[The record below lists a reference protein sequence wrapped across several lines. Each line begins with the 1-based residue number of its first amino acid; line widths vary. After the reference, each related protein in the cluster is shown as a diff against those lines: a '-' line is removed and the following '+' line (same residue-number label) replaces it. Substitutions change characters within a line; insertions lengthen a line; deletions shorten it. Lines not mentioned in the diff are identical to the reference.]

1 MFTHLHLHS
10 NFSFLSSTIDIPG
23 LLRETSHKGMD
34 SVALTDTNGMYGVI
48 QFYKLARENGIKPIV
63 GAEVDDPADRN
74 IKAVLLA
81 KNRAGYSEIC
91 RLVTERQL
99 KEEFH
104 LTESLKEAEDVFI
117 LSESPLLLRS
127 LAGEVEE
134 GALYCELTY
143 HGDRESRLKFRGLLE
158 LSKGLGLPVVATGDV
173 HFFHPEEYH
182 VYRILRAIEGNTTI
196 SRLNSDELAH
206 RNSYLKS
213 PREMEALFRELP
225 EAVVNTQLIKEQCN
239 LELDLGVYK
248 FPGFPLPDGETRAS
262 CLRKIAFR
270 GLKERYQLLTGRA
283 VERLEYELRV
293 VEALGFSGYFLVVW
307 DITQRAKELGIPF
320 IGRGSAANSM
330 LSYCLGFTAVDPLK
344 YDLYFE
350 RFLNPERKS
359 PPDVDLDFPW
369 NERDRI
375 LNYVYEKYGED
386 RVAMICTINRF
397 AARSAIREVGKAMGL
412 SEAEVNEFTSRIPYA
427 RAGDLTS
434 IKEKYVECRH
444 LQTESEPFRTVLSI
458 GQRIA
463 EFPRHLS
470 IHCGGIVISPA
481 PITDYVPL
489 ERSSKGLV
497 ITQYDMFPIEDLG
510 LVKIDLLGN
519 RSLAVLKDTMESVKT
534 NAGSSPNIYN
544 FPVIFKDRNIRELIK
559 DGRTMGCFYIE
570 SPAMRSLLRK
580 LKVETF
586 EMLTAASS
594 VIRPGV
600 AESGMMNEFIE
611 RHLDPSKVTYLH
623 PKLEELLR
631 ETYGVMV
638 YQEDVIKVAHHL
650 AGMSLGEADL
660 LRRAMSG
667 KMRSREA
674 MAGLESR
681 FVSSC
686 VERGVDRRIAREVW
700 RQIASF
706 AGYAFCKAHSASFA
720 MLSFQV
726 AYLKHYFPAEFMAAV
741 ISNMG
746 GFYGTYAY
754 IQEARRM
761 GLQILP
767 PCVNRS
773 GVQYT
778 GQGNQIRVGLMQMK
792 GLTMSSIKSILD
804 ERERGSYK
812 SLCDLIRRTWVGY
825 EELRNLIKVGAC
837 DCFGRSRPELL
848 WMLDMNY
855 TRLRS
860 DPCLSLFREDVF
872 LKIPELGDYS
882 AMEKCRIESEL
893 LGFPLTRH
901 PLEIFHDE
909 IMEWNPVPADKIR
922 NYVDRRVRM
931 AGWLIAAKRVRC
943 RKSGNY
949 MKFMSLEDLTGT
961 YEVTL
966 FPSVYSRYGHL
977 TVNRGPYVFEGRVQD
992 DFGACSLVADKVKVL
1007 ENGLLAQTDYL
1018 DN

>member
-10 NFSFLSSTIDIPG
+10 HFSFLSSTIDIPG
-23 LLRETSHKGMD
+23 LIKATIHKGMD

-48 QFYKLARENGIKPIV
+48 QFYKLAKENGIKPII
-63 GAEVDDPADRN
+63 GAEIDDPAHRN

-104 LTESLKEAEDVFI
+104 LTESLKRAKEVVI
-117 LSESPLLLRS
+117 LSESPHLLRS
-127 LAGEVEE
+127 LASELEQGS
-134 GALYCELTY
+134 LYCELTH
-143 HGDRESRLKFRGLLE
+143 HGDRESRLKCRGLLE
-158 LSKGLGLPVVATGDV
+158 LSRELGLPAAATGDV

-196 SRLNSDELAH
+196 SNLNSDALAH
-206 RNSYLKS
+206 RHSYLKS
-213 PREMEALFRELP
+213 PREMEALFREFP
-225 EAVVNTQLIKEQCN
+225 EAVVNTRVIKEQCN
-239 LELDLGVYK
+239 VELDLGVYK
-248 FPGFPLPDGETRAS
+248 FPGFSVSEEETQAS
-262 CLRKIAFR
+262 YLRKIAFK
-270 GLKERYQLLTGRA
+270 GLRERYQTLTGRA
-283 VERLEYELRV
+283 VERLEYELKV

-307 DITQRAKELGIPF
+307 DITQRAKGLGIPF

-330 LSYCLGFTAVDPLK
+330 LSYCLGFTAVDPLR

-359 PPDVDLDFPW
+359 PPDIDLDFPW

-386 RVAMICTINRF
+386 RVAMICTTNRF

-427 RAGDLTS
+427 RAGDLTNLR
-434 IKEKYVECRH
+434 EKYVECRH
-444 LQTESEPFRTVLSI
+444 LQTESEPLRTVLSI

-470 IHCGGIVISPA
+470 IHCGGIVITPS
-481 PITDYVPL
+481 PITDYTPL

-519 RSLAVLKDTMESVKT
+519 RSLAVLMDTVESAT
-534 NAGSSPNIYN
+534 INTGSPPDVYQ
-544 FPVIFKDRNIRELIK
+544 FPVLFEDRNVRELIRS
-559 DGRTMGCFYIE
+559 GRTMGCFYIE

-674 MAGLESR
+674 MARLESR
-681 FVSSC
+681 FVASC
-686 VERGVDRRIAREVW
+686 AERGVDKTIAREVW

-720 MLSFQV
+720 MLSFQM

-746 GFYGTYAY
+746 GFYGTSAY

-761 GLQILP
+761 ELIILP

-773 GVQYT
+773 ELKYT
-778 GQGNQIRVGLMQMK
+778 GRGNQVRVGLMQVK
-792 GLTMSSIKSILD
+792 GLTVSSMKSIVQA
-804 ERERGSYK
+804 REKGWYK
-812 SLCDLIRRTWVGY
+812 SLSDLIVRTTVGY
-825 EELRNLIKVGAC
+825 EELRSLIRVGAC
-837 DCFGRSRPELL
+837 NCFGKSRPELL
-848 WMLDMNY
+848 WMLDMSY

-860 DPCLSLFREDVF
+860 DSSLSLFREDIA
-872 LKIPELGDYS
+872 LKIPEVEDYS
-882 AMEKCRIESEL
+882 ALEKCRIESEL

-901 PLEIFHDE
+901 PLEIYHDE
-909 IMEWNPVPADKIR
+909 IVQWHPVPAER
-922 NYVDRRVRM
+922 MMSYVDRRVTM

-949 MKFMSLEDLTGT
+949 MKFMSMEDLTGT

-966 FPSVYSRYGHL
+966 FPRVYSRYGHL
-977 TVNRGPYVFEGRVQD
+977 TVDRGPYVFEGKVQD
-992 DFGACSLVADKVKVL
+992 DFGACSLIADKVKVF
-1007 ENGLLAQTDYL
+1007 ENGFLAETNL
-1018 DN
+1018 WR